1 MEGYSSDGSTSFSSS
16 RMADGW
22 DLISTE
28 FGLVEGSD
36 INGGVTDSV
45 TDHHQLNQGE
55 TSKASYQTAAGGGLG
70 GRAKL
75 TPAQRKENKRLS
87 DHKYRQKRKIT
98 ADEQASE
105 IKHLKEENEQL
116 NAENRRIT
124 MDLDLK
130 LQSGYGN
137 CSRSLS
143 LLFGSLQMN
152 EIKNLQQ
159 MNSEA
164 GTCSNDDTSISDL
177 LMKIDADEESKVKFT
192 DFTGLDGEHVT
203 VGKYCFPLSL
213 LPTLKLI
220 INVYGD
226 VAATSKMSPS
236 ITERIYVMFCASI
249 KEMHDLRLEQITEC
263 RILKWRDAIKDA
275 LRMNFK
281 VDFAMEHLKKIACA
295 YIGLMERQRMEEVAL
310 RISKLEAELSASKKE
325 HSKICERFKVYM
337 DTTKEFIGKPVSL
350 GMLKAQ
356 NRRLEDR
363 NRRRQIEQSIN
374 EYKRESAQ
382 PQSNPLTNQ
391 YQIDFPL
398 NPDKDYGALEF
409 VLGDRH
415 VKGRENGIAKVLII
429 MNRKDLRGCPRSFT
443 ICLPSCSVCMI
454 DELTYGISCNCLPL
468 SFVQHI
474 MIAIQV
480 TTQHSLSIE
489 TENTVLRAELSEL
502 SARLESL
509 NETESISLMTES
521 NDGEGGRI
529 QS

>member
-22 DLISTE
+22 DLISTV

-98 ADEQASE
+98 ADEQAAQ

-116 NAENRRIT
+116 NAENRR
-124 MDLDLK
+124 LK
-130 LQSGYGN
+130 QKILLPHRQLEHQCFSAQDHHG
-137 CSRSLS
+137 SRPEASVRL
-143 LLFGSLQMN
+143 GSLQMN

-177 LMKIDADEESKVKFT
+177 LMKIDADEESKVKFS

-226 VAATSKMSPS
+226 VAATSKMSPT
-236 ITERIYVMFCASI
+236 ITESIYVMFCASI

-350 GMLKAQ
+350 GMLKAE

-382 PQSNPLTNQ
+382 
-391 YQIDFPL
+391 
-398 NPDKDYGALEF
+398 
-409 VLGDRH
+409 
-415 VKGRENGIAKVLII
+415 I
-429 MNRKDLRGCPRSFT
+429 MT
-443 ICLPSCSVCMI
+443 
-454 DELTYGISCNCLPL
+454 
-468 SFVQHI
+468 
-474 MIAIQV
+474 AIQV
-480 TTQHSLSIE
+480 TTQNSLNIE
-489 TENTVLRAELSEL
+489 TENTVLRAELLEL

-509 NETESISLMTES
+509 NETESISLMKES

-529 QS
+529 KS

>member
-1 MEGYSSDGSTSFSSS
+1 MNQPMEGYSSDGSTSFSSS

-22 DLISTE
+22 DLISTV

-98 ADEQASE
+98 ADEQAAE

-116 NAENRRIT
+116 NAENRR
-124 MDLDLK
+124 LK
-130 LQSGYGN
+130 QKILLPHGQLEHQCFSAQDHHG
-137 CSRSLS
+137 SRPEASDRLS
-143 LLFGSLQMN
+143 SLQMN

-192 DFTGLDGEHVT
+192 DFTGLDGKHVT

-213 LPTLKLI
+213 LSTLKLI

-295 YIGLMERQRMEEVAL
+295 YIGLMERQRLEEVAL

-363 NRRRQIEQSIN
+363 NRRRQRYLDDLEQSIN
-374 EYKRESAQ
+374 NYRLENAQ
-382 PQSNPLTNQ
+382 
-391 YQIDFPL
+391 
-398 NPDKDYGALEF
+398 
-409 VLGDRH
+409 
-415 VKGRENGIAKVLII
+415 I
-429 MNRKDLRGCPRSFT
+429 MKT
-443 ICLPSCSVCMI
+443 
-454 DELTYGISCNCLPL
+454 
-468 SFVQHI
+468 
-474 MIAIQV
+474 IQV
-480 TTQHSLSIE
+480 KTQHYLDIE
-489 TENTVLRAELSEL
+489 TENIVLRAEQSEL
-502 SARLESL
+502 NARLQSL
-509 NETESISLMTES
+509 NETVSISLMKES